1 MKRNSVMPEDND
13 KKFSIFKK
21 VRSLFSKDKQDHVD
35 STVPYEDVDKK
46 IMDVMQKIME
56 QTAGMNM
63 MGMFG
68 MEWLTEI
75 SKERRKRYQD
85 YDEVYLRVPEL
96 SAACIIYAA
105 NCLQKNFDGEF
116 FRVETSMSSL
126 DTLIK
131 GFLKRLK
138 LNENLWILVHDLMK
152 YGDLFV
158 ELIKNKSGSVVQLK
172 VHRPETIINLVD
184 ETDHTYGFLKVNEDK
199 FDEFMGSIM
208 KTNSSIRTERDF
220 IRQMNLMLMAKTAP
234 KEASELMQKYKK
246 HISIFN
252 TDQMVHF
259 KLSPSSMYHPYGISV
274 LEYPRG
280 IIKQI
285 LFMELSL
292 IIYRVTRAPEH
303 RIFNVEVGDVAPS
316 KVRDYMTKFKESVK
330 RQKVLNNMDSIT
342 SVPNLLTQQDDY
354 YIPNSFGSP
363 LYSIET
369 TAAGELTSKIDDI
382 NWLYGRLFA
391 ALRIPRSY
399 ISFDEEP
406 PGFAALTSVD
416 QRFARI
422 IENYQR
428 DIASGLK
435 KIVNVQ
441 LKALGKE
448 HLSQYYDIKLYAAQ
462 QSLENEQLDGEQR
475 RIDIAQSYLDLGHP
489 KRWVWRHVF
498 KYTDSEILELER
510 MTEKEKATS
519 QGITDEE
526 PKFL

>member
-1 MKRNSVMPEDND
+1 MPNA
-13 KKFSIFKK
+13 
-21 VRSLFSKDKQDHVD
+21 KDKQVNVFQRLRDLFFVTGQD
-35 STVPYEDVDKK
+35 NIDASTPHEDVDKK
-46 IMDVMQKIME
+46 IIQNLQKVMD
-56 QTAGMNM
+56 QTAGMSM

-96 SAACIIYAA
+96 SAACIVYAA
-105 NCLQKNFDGEF
+105 NCLQRNFEGNF
-116 FRVETSMSSL
+116 FNVETSMTAL
-126 DTLIK
+126 EDLIQ
-131 GFLKRLK
+131 GFFKRL
-138 LNENLWILVHDLMK
+138 NMDENLWILVHDLMK

-158 ELIKNKSGSVVQLK
+158 ELIKNKRGSIVKLK
-172 VHRPETIINLVD
+172 VHRPETMICLID
-184 ETDHTYGFLKVNEDK
+184 DSDHTYGFLKINEEK
-199 FDEFMGSIM
+199 YDEFMGSIRRSITTV
-208 KTNSSIRTERDF
+208 KTEKDF
-220 IRQMNLMLMAKTAP
+220 IKQMNLMLMARTQPA
-234 KEASELMQKYKK
+234 EARKLMQKYKQWMA
-246 HISIFN
+246 IFN
-252 TDQMVHF
+252 TDQIVHF
-259 KLSPSSMYHPYGISV
+259 KLSPSSLYHPYGISI

-330 RQKVLNNMDSIT
+330 RQKVLNNMSSIT
-342 SVPNLLTQQDDY
+342 AVPNLLTQQDDY

-382 NWLYGRLFA
+382 NWLWGRLFA

-399 ISFDEEP
+399 LSFDEEAP
-406 PGFAALTSVD
+406 SFAALTSVD

-422 IENYQR
+422 VDNYQR
-428 DIASGLK
+428 DIAVGLK
-435 KIVNVQ
+435 KISDIQ
-441 LKALGKE
+441 LKALGKY
-448 HLSQYYDIKLYAAQ
+448 HLSSYYTIKMYAAQ

-475 RIDIAQSYLDLGHP
+475 KIEIAQSYSDLGHP
-489 KRWVWRHVF
+489 KRWIWKHIF
-498 KYTDSEILELER
+498 KYTDSEILEIER
-510 MTEKEKATS
+510 ETEKEKVS
-519 QGITDEE
+519 GQGLTDDE
-526 PKFL
+526 PKFM